1 MIRIFNLIKKIFTK
15 PVFVA
20 TVSLLVIWAFV
31 YFSMPGNPQQRPST
45 RIKIPHGAT
54 FRQAVDSLEAHNLVK
69 HRTWFLLMG
78 RIFGGERKVRAG
90 MFDIPRGL
98 NSYQLIKYLP
108 AAKNI
113 PIKVTIPEGLELEEI
128 AAIFRRKM
136 GVDSSRFIRL
146 TRDSAFIR
154 RLGIADSSLQGYLLP
169 ETYFLGWQTPDSEI
183 IRRMVKSTLKIF
195 QRDSIR
201 RRMRETG
208 MSMKEALT
216 LASIIEGEAVVDSE
230 RVLISSVYH
239 NRLKRGWRLEAD
251 PTIQFIVPGPPRRLT
266 FKDLANP
273 SPYNT
278 YKYAGLPPGP
288 INNPGEKSIL
298 AALFPAQT
306 RYLYFVAT
314 GNGGH
319 HFSATLR
326 EHLRWK
332 QKFDAV
338 RRKVARQRRR

>member
-1 MIRIFNLIKKIFTK
+1 
-15 PVFVA
+15 
-20 TVSLLVIWAFV
+20 
-31 YFSMPGNPQQRPST
+31 MPGNLQGRST
-45 RIKIPHGAT
+45 TRVKIPYGAT
-54 FRQAVDSLEAHNLVK
+54 FRQATDSLEAHQLVS
-69 HRTWFLLMG
+69 HRAWFLLMG
-78 RIFGGERKVRAG
+78 KIFGGERKVRAG
-90 MFDIPRGL
+90 MFDIPLGL
-98 NSYQLIKYLP
+98 NSYQLLNYLP
-108 AAKNI
+108 LAKNI
-113 PIKVTIPEGLELEEI
+113 QIKVTIPEGLELEQI
-128 AAIFRRKM
+128 AAILKRKM
-136 GVDSSRFIRL
+136 GNDSTQFMNL

-154 RLGIADSSLQGYLLP
+154 RLGIEDTSLRGYLLP
-169 ETYFLGWQTPDSEI
+169 ETYFLEWQTPDSEI
-183 IRRMVKSTLKIF
+183 IRRMAQSTLKIF
-195 QRDSIR
+195 RRDSVR
-201 RRMRETG
+201 RRLRETG
-208 MSMKEALT
+208 MSVKEVLT

-298 AALFPAQT
+298 AALFPAKT

-314 GNGGH
+314 GDGGH
-319 HFSATLR
+319 HFSSSLR

-332 QKFDAV
+332 QKFDAI
-338 RRKVARQRRR
+338 RRKVARRRRD

>member
-1 MIRIFNLIKKIFTK
+1 MTGKISPKYALTAVFFLLLIWIL
-15 PVFVA
+15 A
-20 TVSLLVIWAFV
+20 
-31 YFSMPGNPQQRPST
+31 YFRMPGNLQGRST
-45 RIKIPHGAT
+45 TRVKIPYGAT
-54 FRQAVDSLEAHNLVK
+54 FRQATDSLEAHQLVS
-69 HRTWFLLMG
+69 HRAWFLLMG
-78 RIFGGERKVRAG
+78 KIFGGERKVRAG
-90 MFDIPRGL
+90 MFDIPLGL
-98 NSYQLIKYLP
+98 NSYQLLNYLP
-108 AAKNI
+108 LAKNI
-113 PIKVTIPEGLELEEI
+113 QIKVTIPEGLELEQI
-128 AAIFRRKM
+128 AAILKRKM
-136 GVDSSRFIRL
+136 GNDSTQFMNL

-154 RLGIADSSLQGYLLP
+154 RLGIEDTSLRGYLLP
-169 ETYFLGWQTPDSEI
+169 ETYFLEWQTPDSEI
-183 IRRMVKSTLKIF
+183 IRRMAQSTLKIF
-195 QRDSIR
+195 RRDSVR
-201 RRMRETG
+201 RRLRETG
-208 MSMKEALT
+208 MSVKEVLT

-298 AALFPAQT
+298 AALFPAKT

-314 GNGGH
+314 GDGGH
-319 HFSATLR
+319 HFSSSLR

-332 QKFDAV
+332 QKFDAI
-338 RRKVARQRRR
+338 RRKVARRRRD